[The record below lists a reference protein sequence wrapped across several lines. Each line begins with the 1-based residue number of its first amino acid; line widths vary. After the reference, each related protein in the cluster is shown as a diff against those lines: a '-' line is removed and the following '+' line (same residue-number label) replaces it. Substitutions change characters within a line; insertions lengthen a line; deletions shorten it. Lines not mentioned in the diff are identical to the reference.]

1 MSHML
6 SASRSGHPSASS
18 AQHPFLPPMPSVRDT
33 QAYDLAFGPFQ
44 ESCAAFL
51 ASLDAYVLRGKD
63 EIQARRI
70 SHTSTMKKAAEER
83 ARLEKE
89 IDSEGDK
96 EGRLLKVLE
105 KEKAE
110 VADLEQALA
119 ELKLTLGGVETQIRL
134 GEGDAQ
140 EREAQ
145 LQTLLRGQSRM
156 AQRQGGGQTAAD
168 LLVFPHR
175 APELAEKSSR
185 EASLAQTRKA
195 VAADLTE
202 AELHLCIKIEGV
214 KSADPCSASC

>member
-1 MSHML
+1 
-6 SASRSGHPSASS
+6 
-18 AQHPFLPPMPSVRDT
+18 MPSVRDT

-70 SHTSTMKKAAEER
+70 SHTTTMKKAAEER
-83 ARLEKE
+83 VRLEKE

-145 LQTLLRGQSRM
+145 LQTLLRGQSRRTPVRDG
-156 AQRQGGGQTAAD
+156 ANAD
-168 LLVFPHR
+168 WL
-175 APELAEKSSR
+175 
-185 EASLAQTRKA
+185 ASLYPHAGICREDVERGFARPDAQGRRRRPDRGR
-195 VAADLTE
+195 AAPVHQD
-202 AELHLCIKIEGV
+202 
-214 KSADPCSASC
+214 